1 MLNRYRSIT
10 LLLVMLVGQLI
21 LLAYQVKNDN
31 DLRLIR
37 VWAIWAITPIAQ
49 LAETTRSSVYGVFH
63 NYFDLH
69 SARVENQQ
77 MHGAMAK
84 LKIENQF
91 LRTELNTADR
101 VKALAAFEKESPSR
115 LLAARIIGSAASST
129 NKIVLLDRGSNS
141 EVEKGMAIITPD
153 GIVGKVLQAYPTAS
167 QALLV
172 TDPEFAAGVVSQ
184 KNHVRGILRG
194 VGSGK
199 CKVDNVQNEEKV
211 DVGEE
216 FFTSGDDRIFPR
228 GLPVGKA
235 DVVRDGSEFKS
246 ILLYPSA
253 VQNGPEEVLIVL
265 QGTHQ
270 QIPAYQEPVPDEKVY
285 MGAPLPEQKTA
296 KGAVVLSTDADRL
309 RQKYEKIGEL
319 EGHKY
324 GEGNVPNFNISTD
337 PKTDQKPPPSG
348 TAASFATSG
357 AGAPVP
363 LTAQHTAGPKP
374 VRPAPAPPANAPAV
388 ESPRPTPLPK
398 TPSQTASPQ

>member
-10 LLLVMLVGQLI
+10 LLLVVLVGQLI

-49 LAETTRSSVYGVFH
+49 IAELTRSSVYGVFH

-69 SARVENQQ
+69 SARIENQQ
-77 MHGAMAK
+77 MHGEMSK

-91 LRTELNTADR
+91 LRSELNTADR
-101 VKALAAFEKESPSR
+101 VKALAAFERESPSR
-115 LLAARIIGSAASST
+115 LVAARIIGTATSAT

-153 GIVGKVLQAYPTAS
+153 GIVGKVLQAYPAAS
-167 QALLV
+167 QALLI

-184 KNHVRGILRG
+184 KNHIRGILRG

-211 DVGEE
+211 DVGEQ

-235 DVVRDGSEFKS
+235 DVVRDGSEYKN
-246 ILLYPSA
+246 ILLYPSGL
-253 VQNGPEEVLIVL
+253 QNGPEEVLIVL
-265 QGTHQ
+265 AGTHQ
-270 QIPAYQEPVPDEKVY
+270 QIPAYQEPQSNEKVY
-285 MGAPLPEQKTA
+285 MGPPPPEQKA
-296 KGAVVLSTDADRL
+296 GKEPVILSTDADRL
-309 RQKYEKIGEL
+309 RQKYEKIGAL
-319 EGHKY
+319 EGHKF
-324 GEGNVPNFNISTD
+324 GEGNIPNFNIATD
-337 PKTDQKPPPSG
+337 PKALPKPSQSIPSEALAEG
-348 TAASFATSG
+348 ATQ
-357 AGAPVP
+357 PVP
-363 LTAQHTAGPKP
+363 LNAQHPAAAKAVHSPAVKASP
-374 VRPAPAPPANAPAV
+374 IPAPGQSVQPPSPEPAPQ
-388 ESPRPTPLPK
+388 R
-398 TPSQTASPQ
+398 

>member
-1 MLNRYRSIT
+1 MDSMLNRYRSIT

-49 LAETTRSSVYGVFH
+49 VAETTRGAVYGVFH

-69 SARVENQQ
+69 SARVENEH
-77 MHGAMAK
+77 MHGEMSK

-101 VKALAAFEKESPSR
+101 VKALAAFERESPSR
-115 LLAARIIGSAASST
+115 LLAARIIGAAISAT

-153 GIVGKVLQAYPTAS
+153 GIVGKVLEAYPTAS

-184 KNHVRGILRG
+184 KNHIRGILRG

-235 DVVRDGSEFKS
+235 DVVRDGQEFKN
-246 ILLYPSA
+246 ILLYPSGL
-253 VQNGPEEVLIVL
+253 QNGPEEVLIVV

-270 QIPAYQEPVPDEKVY
+270 QIPAYQEPPKDEKIY
-285 MGAPLPEQKTA
+285 MGPPPPEQKTGAA
-296 KGAVVLSTDADRL
+296 KEPVVLSTDADRL
-309 RQKYEKIGEL
+309 RQKYEKIGVL

-324 GEGNVPNFNISTD
+324 GEGNVPNFNIA
-337 PKTDQKPPPSG
+337 TDQKPATAG
-348 TAASFATSG
+348 TATV
-357 AGAPVP
+357 PVP
-363 LTAQHTAGPKP
+363 LAAQHSAAPKP
-374 VRPAPAPPANAPAV
+374 AKPVPPPVIAAPTAEPDAPAPPRSAP
-388 ESPRPTPLPK
+388 
-398 TPSQTASPQ
+398 PQAAPPQ

>member
-1 MLNRYRSIT
+1 MDSMLNRYRSIT
-10 LLLVMLVGQLI
+10 LLLVVLVGQLI

-49 LAETTRSSVYGVFH
+49 LAEVTRSSVYGVFH

-69 SARVENQQ
+69 SAREENQHMQ
-77 MHGAMAK
+77 GELSK

-91 LRTELNTADR
+91 LRTQLNTADR
-101 VKALAAFEKESPSR
+101 VKALAAFERESPSR
-115 LLAARIIGSAASST
+115 LLAARIIGTAASAT

-153 GIVGKVLQAYPTAS
+153 GIVGKVLEAYPTAS

-184 KNHVRGILRG
+184 KNHIRGILRG

-211 DVGEE
+211 DIGEQ

-235 DVVRDGSEFKS
+235 DVVRDGQEFKN
-246 ILLYPSA
+246 ILLYPSGL
-253 VQNGPEEVLIVL
+253 QNGPEEVLIVL
-265 QGTHQ
+265 AGTHQ
-270 QIPAYQEPVPDEKVY
+270 QIPAYQEPAAGDANAEKVY
-285 MGAPLPEQKTA
+285 MGPLPPDQKSS
-296 KGAVVLSTDADRL
+296 KEPVVLSTDADRL
-309 RQKYEKIGEL
+309 RQKYEKIGAL

-324 GEGNVPNFNISTD
+324 GEGNVPNFNIA
-337 PKTDQKPPPSG
+337 TDQKPPP
-348 TAASFATSG
+348 ATG
-357 AGAPVP
+357 APPVP
-363 LTAQHTAGPKP
+363 LTAQHPAAPKP
-374 VRPAPAPPANAPAV
+374 VRPAPPPAAAAPETSEPAQ
-388 ESPRPTPLPK
+388 RPAEQP
-398 TPSQTASPQ
+398 PQ

>member
-49 LAETTRSSVYGVFH
+49 VAETTRGAVYGVFH

-69 SARVENQQ
+69 SARIENEH
-77 MHGAMAK
+77 MHAEMSK

-91 LRTELNTADR
+91 LKTELNTADR
-101 VKALAAFEKESPSR
+101 VKALAAFERESPSR
-115 LLAARIIGSAASST
+115 LLAARIIGAATSAT

-153 GIVGKVLQAYPTAS
+153 GIVGKVLEAYPTAS

-184 KNHVRGILRG
+184 KNHIRGILRG

-199 CKVDNVQNEEKV
+199 CKVDNVQNEENV

-235 DVVRDGSEFKS
+235 DVVRDGQEFKN
-246 ILLYPSA
+246 ILLYPSGL
-253 VQNGPEEVLIVL
+253 QNGPEEVLIVL

-270 QIPAYQEPVPDEKVY
+270 PIPAYQEPPKDEKIY
-285 MGAPLPEQKTA
+285 MGPPPPEQKAGAA
-296 KGAVVLSTDADRL
+296 KEPVVLSTDADRL
-309 RQKYEKIGEL
+309 RQKYEKIGAL

-324 GEGNVPNFNISTD
+324 GEGAVPNFNIATD
-337 PKTDQKPPPSG
+337 QRNSATDQKPPNATTPN
-348 TAASFATSG
+348 AAT
-357 AGAPVP
+357 PVP
-363 LTAQHTAGPKP
+363 LAAQHPAVPKP
-374 VRPAPAPPANAPAV
+374 VKPAPVTAAPAPEPDASAPPQPAPPQSAP
-388 ESPRPTPLPK
+388 
-398 TPSQTASPQ
+398 PQ